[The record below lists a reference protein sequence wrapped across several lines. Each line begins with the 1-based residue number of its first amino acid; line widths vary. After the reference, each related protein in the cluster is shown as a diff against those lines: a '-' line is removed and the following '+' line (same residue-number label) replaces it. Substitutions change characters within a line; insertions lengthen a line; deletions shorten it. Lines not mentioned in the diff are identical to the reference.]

1 MGLCASKKNTPRWRF
16 MRQRLMIEDML
27 EQLMHCEWWTRRCR
41 RKGEKGKKGIS
52 ELIDMEVLPLIMKSM
67 RCHLNNEVIIAAA
80 MRTLA
85 AVLVDERCAEI
96 VRLDQGRELII
107 KAIDVNKMDEYV
119 VQDGGAAAAALKA
132 TGTVLGKRQIAAGE
146 EAESLAEIADA
157 MTKHPLK
164 EEVMMAGCLALER
177 LFMGP
182 LRSQEHLASVRPL
195 LLPEIL
201 ADIGKNHFLDENLMC
216 KVFHVSA
223 CSRACTHAPYNHIAR
238 THHMFIS
245 LQLPCRQ
252 ARPCTR
258 MHTTQ
263 PPLHTCTYNRTN
275 DPYTCTLTHHTRT

>member
-1 MGLCASKKNTPRWRF
+1 MGLFCSKKNTPRWRF

-27 EQLMHCEWWTRRCR
+27 EQLMHCEWWTRRCS

-52 ELIDMEVLPLIMKSM
+52 ELIDMEVLPLIMKSV
-67 RCHLNNEVIIAAA
+67 RCHLDNEVIVAAA

-96 VRLDQGRELII
+96 VRLDRGRELII

-182 LRSQEHLASVRPL
+182 LRSQDEHLASVRPL
-195 LLPEIL
+195 RLPEIL

-216 KVFHVSA
+216 KTFHVSGLLA
-223 CSRACTHAPYNHIAR
+223 RVHSCTIQPHRTCSSYNDGANKL
-238 THHMFIS
+238 TVS
-245 LQLPCRQ
+245 
-252 ARPCTR
+252 
-258 MHTTQ
+258 
-263 PPLHTCTYNRTN
+263 
-275 DPYTCTLTHHTRT
+275 YTSAVGR